1 MIVLDTNVIS
11 ELLLPAP
18 EPSVVDWLA
27 EQPSVAIFTTAV
39 TEAEIL
45 YGLRLLPD
53 GRRRRELEAAVL
65 PIFAQDLAG
74 RVLPFDRDAADI
86 YASIAT
92 DRRRIGRPIS
102 QFDAQIAAIA
112 LSRGAVLATRNVTD
126 FEDVGLSIINPWE
139 IL

>member
-11 ELLLPAP
+11 ELLLPVP
-18 EPSVVDWLA
+18 ESSVVDWLA